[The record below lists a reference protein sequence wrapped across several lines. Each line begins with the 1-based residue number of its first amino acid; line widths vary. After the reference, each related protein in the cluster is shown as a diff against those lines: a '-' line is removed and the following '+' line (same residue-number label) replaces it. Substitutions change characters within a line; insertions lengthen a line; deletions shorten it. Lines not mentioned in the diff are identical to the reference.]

1 MEKNNTPTPDPK
13 KIPFIM
19 AGVMLGLL
27 IAALDGTIV
36 STVMPTVIRDLH
48 GMEYYVWPFAVYLL
62 ASTIAIVVFG
72 RCSDMFGRK
81 TIFLAGIA
89 IFITGSVLC
98 GIAPGM
104 IWFILFRGLQGIGGG
119 ILTSL
124 AFIIVA
130 ELFPVWERGKY
141 IGILVSAY
149 GIASILGP
157 ALGGVITDT
166 LGWRWVF
173 YINIPL
179 GAIAAFLVITEVP
192 ETAEI
197 PKRRE
202 IDYAGI
208 ATFTGAMVPLFI
220 AISCG
225 GTVLAWT
232 SPQVTG
238 LLILSIVLLFLF
250 IRAEQ
255 VAKNPLLPLYLFH
268 NRTYTFTAIASFL
281 VNALMYAGIIY
292 LPLFMQDVVKTS
304 AGGAGI
310 LVTPMVVSLIVASVL
325 AGRIITATRRYKPA
339 AVGGFVI
346 VGVGILMLATLSP
359 SSSMV
364 FIVLATIFLGAGTGT
379 LFPVLAIAA
388 QNALPPRDLGI
399 VTSSQQF
406 FRNMGA
412 TLLTPVFGFV
422 MFTGLGQQVDRSS
435 LLLIP
440 PETIAHAIQ
449 LVFISCILIVTVAI
463 LLMLMLEEIPLRHRG
478 RPVPQGTAETEC
490 EPSE

>member
-1 MEKNNTPTPDPK
+1 MEKNKTLIPDSK
-13 KIPFIM
+13 KIPLIM

-27 IAALDGTIV
+27 IASLDGTIV
-36 STVMPTVIRDLH
+36 STVMPTIISDLH

-62 ASTIAIVVFG
+62 TSTIAIVVFG

-81 TIFLAGIA
+81 TIFLTGIA
-89 IFITGSVLC
+89 IFLTGSVLC

-104 IWFILFRGLQGIGGG
+104 IWLILFRGLQGIGGG

-149 GIASILGP
+149 GIASIIGP
-157 ALGGVITDT
+157 VLGGMITDT

-179 GAIAAFLVITEVP
+179 GAIAAFLVIKEVP

-197 PKRRE
+197 PERRE

-208 ATFTGAMVPLFI
+208 ATFTASMVPLFI
-220 AISCG
+220 AVSCG

-232 SPQVTG
+232 SPQVIG
-238 LLILSIVLLFLF
+238 LLILSVVLLFMF
-250 IRAEQ
+250 IRAERI
-255 VAKNPLLPLYLFH
+255 AKNPLLPLHLFSS
-268 NRTYTFTAIASFL
+268 RTYTFTAVASFL

-292 LPLFMQDVVKTS
+292 LPLFMQDVAKTS
-304 AGGAGI
+304 ASGAGM
-310 LVTPMVVSLIVASVL
+310 LVMPMVFSLIIASVL
-325 AGRIITATRRYKPA
+325 AGRIITAMRRYKPV

-346 VGVGILMLATLSP
+346 VGTGILMLATLSP
-359 SSSMV
+359 SSSIA
-364 FIVLATIFLGAGTGT
+364 FIIVATILLGAGTGT
-379 LFPVLAIAA
+379 LFPVLSIAA

-422 MFTGLGQQVDRSS
+422 MYAGLGQQIDRSS
-435 LLLIP
+435 LLNIP
-440 PETIAHAIQ
+440 PETLAHGIQ
-449 LVFISCILIVTVAI
+449 LVFVSCILIVAVAI
-463 LLMLMLEEIPLRHRG
+463 LLMLMLEEIPFRSRG
-478 RPVPQGTAETEC
+478 RPVPEGTAEAE
-490 EPSE
+490 